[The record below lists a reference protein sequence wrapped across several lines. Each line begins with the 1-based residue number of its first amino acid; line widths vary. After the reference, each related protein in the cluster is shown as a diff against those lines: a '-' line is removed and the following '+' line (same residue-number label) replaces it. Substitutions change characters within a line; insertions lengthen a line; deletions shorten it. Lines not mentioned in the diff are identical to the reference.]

1 MHEVPLTDLQDTL
14 ITPAAANPDTPPP
27 QPDIHVLVGSCVRQT
42 GEVSSQGRG
51 PRAKVDPDQELRADL
66 RAAFRW
72 RRDRTD
78 VFDLADSTGWW
89 ADPRILHRL
98 GPALAALFTD
108 PPPTV
113 VLGPQSSG
121 SLLGALVAVYMRVG
135 LVEVRK
141 QPCPST
147 DSDRWLI
154 AHTPPDYQDRTLAL
168 GLRREHL
175 RAGDRALLVDD
186 WIETG
191 AQAVATHAL
200 VRAAGAHWCGAAVV
214 VDGLRDSRLR
224 RDLQIRSLLHVR
236 DL

>member
-1 MHEVPLTDLQDTL
+1 M
-14 ITPAAANPDTPPP
+14 
-27 QPDIHVLVGSCVRQT
+27 
-42 GEVSSQGRG
+42 
-51 PRAKVDPDQELRADL
+51 
-66 RAAFRW
+66 
-72 RRDRTD
+72 
-78 VFDLADSTGWW
+78 
-89 ADPRILHRL
+89 
-98 GPALAALFTD
+98 FTD
-108 PPPTV
+108 ALPTV

-121 SLLGALVAVYMRVG
+121 SLLGALVAVYMRIG

-141 QPCPST
+141 EPCPST

-191 AQAVATHAL
+191 GQAVATHAL
-200 VRAAGAHWCGAAVV
+200 VRAAGARWCGAAVII
-214 VDGLRDSRLR
+214 DGLQDSRLR